1 MSDLGLYLIHSTGN
15 LTRIPPIRPIIRPEL
30 HVYIYSPVGWR
41 IERSFWMTRHSPR
54 CCWSSLYLK
63 RVLWTWD
70 QRVSILNKL
79 GKIHNQNLYGYDWSI
94 PTEKHDSLCGNTK
107 FFFFFF
113 ILVINLRK
121 EAYLMFCH
129 YVENF
134 KKKHLLHVY
143 QKDAINHSANERR
156 QRSPQV
162 LVHWTDR

>member
-54 CCWSSLYLK
+54 CCWSSLYLNT
-63 RVLWTWD
+63 VLWTWD

-79 GKIHNQNLYGYDWSI
+79 GKIHNQNLYGCIWLVDTNRKTWQLVW
-94 PTEKHDSLCGNTK
+94 KHKIL
-107 FFFFFF
+107 FFFF

-129 YVENF
+129 YVENL
-134 KKKHLLHVY
+134 KKKLLY

>member
-30 HVYIYSPVGWR
+30 HVYIYSLVGWR

-63 RVLWTWD
+63 TVLWTWD
-70 QRVSILNKL
+70 QRVSILKKL

-94 PTEKHDSLCGNTK
+94 PTEKHDSLCGNTI
-107 FFFFFF
+107 FFFF

-121 EAYLMFCH
+121 EAYLMLCR
-129 YVENF
+129 EF
-134 KKKHLLHVY
+134 KKKLLY